1 MLSFVTPYLIKFS
14 YWCLW
19 MQICR
24 KYWKPISAIAKVT
37 SQRKPKF
44 YIIKGK
50 RNWFWKQQKTQ
61 YRVSNWVCTN
71 RAWKP
76 WNKMFEQSNHQKA
89 TYISN
94 AFFFFQC
101 HHIISQSGPDMWWKT
116 YYYLEI
122 RFSCNGK
129 GPMIDFLVL
138 VSVDSSI
145 NRIGSIVI
153 ERLMSTSCV
162 LMIYR

>member
-1 MLSFVTPYLIKFS
+1 
-14 YWCLW
+14 
-19 MQICR
+19 
-24 KYWKPISAIAKVT
+24 
-37 SQRKPKF
+37 
-44 YIIKGK
+44 
-50 RNWFWKQQKTQ
+50 
-61 YRVSNWVCTN
+61 
-71 RAWKP
+71 
-76 WNKMFEQSNHQKA
+76 MFEQSNHQKA

>member
-1 MLSFVTPYLIKFS
+1 
-14 YWCLW
+14 

-24 KYWKPISAIAKVT
+24 KYWKPISAIAKLT

-61 YRVSNWVCTN
+61 YRVSKWVCTN

-94 AFFFFQC
+94 AFFLFQC
-101 HHIISQSGPDMWWKT
+101 HHITSESGPDMWWKT

-129 GPMIDFLVL
+129 GRMIDFLVL
-138 VSVDSSI
+138 VDSVLGNVFRYYLCWSK
-145 NRIGSIVI
+145 NRIGSIVTEI
-153 ERLMSTSCV
+153 IMSSSCV
-162 LMIYR
+162 LMIYRWTNCNSI